1 MYKNSEYAKTAIFH
15 RFSQVFYMLDV
26 QRAVRKLLKIDYE
39 GFQTQLLV
47 KIACRRCLGA
57 CRTRFWRVPGVS
69 WACLGRLVGALKR
82 FLAALGR
89 LLGGFKARLG
99 RIFAALE
106 RLWTAKCCRRQA
118 RPRFCIDFYSIL
130 ASFCQ
135 APLAEMPTKA
145 LPLSFFF
152 LKTPWL

>member
-1 MYKNSEYAKTAIFH
+1 M
-15 RFSQVFYMLDV
+15 
-26 QRAVRKLLKIDYE
+26 
-39 GFQTQLLV
+39 
-47 KIACRRCLGA
+47 
-57 CRTRFWRVPGVS
+57 S
-69 WACLGRLVGALKR
+69 WACLGRLLGALKR
-82 FLAALGR
+82 FLAALVR

-99 RIFAALE
+99 RIVAALE

-130 ASFCQ
+130 ASFWE

-152 LKTPWL
+152 

>member
-1 MYKNSEYAKTAIFH
+1 MPEVPWSLPNSI
-15 RFSQVFYMLDV
+15 L
-26 QRAVRKLLKIDYE
+26 E
-39 GFQTQLLV
+39 GS
-47 KIACRRCLGA
+47 G
-57 CRTRFWRVPGVS
+57 RVLGVS
-69 WACLGRLVGALKR
+69 WASRRHFKR

-89 LLGGFKARLG
+89 FLGGFKARLG
-99 RIFAALE
+99 CVFAALE
-106 RLWTAKCCRRQA
+106 HLWTAKCWHRQT

-152 LKTPWL
+152 LRLQGSVFKARFKRRLFQAAHEGCAFRNLL